1 MRPGR
6 APSTV
11 EIFAKA
17 RKGEQWALDV
27 VAEVARRIC
36 AHLIPIAAIVD
47 PELIVLGGGVG
58 GNGDLLLAPVS
69 DALTQALPF
78 PPTVQSTELRDEA
91 VLAGALA
98 LGAADAREW
107 SFDRGE

>member
-1 MRPGR
+1 M
-6 APSTV
+6 
-11 EIFAKA
+11 
-17 RKGEQWALDV
+17 